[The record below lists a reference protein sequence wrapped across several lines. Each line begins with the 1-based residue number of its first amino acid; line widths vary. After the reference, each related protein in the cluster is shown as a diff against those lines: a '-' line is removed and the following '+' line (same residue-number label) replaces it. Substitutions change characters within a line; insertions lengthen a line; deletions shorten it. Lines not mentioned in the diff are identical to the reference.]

1 MTSLIYN
8 VIMLAV
14 QTASSDQGPPPP
26 SQNRGPQLPLDDNL
40 WILIAVGVLFGIYVI
55 YRRNKSTSRAL

>member
-14 QTASSDQGPPPP
+14 QTASSDQGPPAP
-26 SQNRGPQLPLDDNL
+26 SQNRGPQLPIDDNL
-40 WILIAVGVLFGIYVI
+40 WILIFVGLLFGIYVI
-55 YRRNKSTSRAL
+55 YRKTKSISKAS